1 MLLLQLWACDEQG
14 KEERNTS
21 PICSDS
27 EPRGRTVAA
36 RSARVCSTLCR
47 FDGAQY
53 CICAQWDEVTVTQI
67 LLIAMHGLA
76 SLKTERAQLK
86 FSTPVSCFTWTPPPS
101 LSDNSSIQLWAILFT
116 ETFAVQNVVTRVVIS
131 DHLFFFTAK
140 NDPFTYHFISHGYYC
155 TISWDSPWS
164 KPTKQ
169 VEVLYLT
176 RGGLWEEEEAKSS
189 WEPRKML
196 RHRT

>member
-86 FSTPVSCFTWTPPPS
+86 FSTPVSCFTWTPPPPLSQWQQQHSAVSNFVYRNICCTKCGDSSCDFRSFVFLYCKKWSFYLS
-101 LSDNSSIQLWAILFT
+101 LHQSWVLL
-116 ETFAVQNVVTRVVIS
+116 
-131 DHLFFFTAK
+131 
-140 NDPFTYHFISHGYYC
+140 YY
-155 TISWDSPWS
+155 
-164 KPTKQ
+164 
-169 VEVLYLT
+169 
-176 RGGLWEEEEAKSS
+176 
-189 WEPRKML
+189 
-196 RHRT
+196 